1 MVHFLVQR
9 GADIHAKTG
18 KELQTPIHFAARN
31 DATSSLKM
39 LMKCGA
45 CITDKDFKQRT
56 ALQVCTND
64 WRQFSM
70 LIRFCR
76 KKKCISVGGC
86 AIIDTISQSSCQ
98 KSTSVGAP
106 PTVWCSPQDVMRL
119 LLTLANT
126 MIGWEI
132 SFAEWEWE
140 NGGKGRKEKRNLEE
154 MQGEGRGGLKCLPT
168 DYVWKLH
175 FWCASGEWIL

>member
-1 MVHFLVQR
+1 MTSYTGASINQADKYGRTPLHVAAAVDYPEMVHFLVQR

-64 WRQFSM
+64 
-70 LIRFCR
+70 
-76 KKKCISVGGC
+76 
-86 AIIDTISQSSCQ
+86 
-98 KSTSVGAP
+98 
-106 PTVWCSPQDVMRL
+106 
-119 LLTLANT
+119 
-126 MIGWEI
+126 
-132 SFAEWEWE
+132 
-140 NGGKGRKEKRNLEE
+140 
-154 MQGEGRGGLKCLPT
+154 
-168 DYVWKLH
+168 
-175 FWCASGEWIL
+175 

>member
-1 MVHFLVQR
+1 MFSNKRCITSYTGASINQADKYGRTPLHVAAAVDYPEMVHFLVQR

-64 WRQFSM
+64 WRKFSM

-86 AIIDTISQSSCQ
+86 AIIDTITQSSCQ

-106 PTVWCSPQDVMRL
+106 PTL
-119 LLTLANT
+119 
-126 MIGWEI
+126 
-132 SFAEWEWE
+132 
-140 NGGKGRKEKRNLEE
+140 
-154 MQGEGRGGLKCLPT
+154 
-168 DYVWKLH
+168 
-175 FWCASGEWIL
+175 

>member
-1 MVHFLVQR
+1 MTSYTGASINQADKYGRTPLHVAAAVDYPEMVHFLVQR

-106 PTVWCSPQDVMRL
+106 PTV
-119 LLTLANT
+119 
-126 MIGWEI
+126 
-132 SFAEWEWE
+132 
-140 NGGKGRKEKRNLEE
+140 
-154 MQGEGRGGLKCLPT
+154 
-168 DYVWKLH
+168 
-175 FWCASGEWIL
+175 

>member
-1 MVHFLVQR
+1 MAAAVDYPEMVHFLVQR

-64 WRQFSM
+64 WRQFST

-76 KKKCISVGGC
+76 KKNVYRL
-86 AIIDTISQSSCQ
+86 
-98 KSTSVGAP
+98 VGA
-106 PTVWCSPQDVMRL
+106 L
-119 LLTLANT
+119 LLTQSHKVRVKSQHQL
-126 MIGWEI
+126 
-132 SFAEWEWE
+132 
-140 NGGKGRKEKRNLEE
+140 
-154 MQGEGRGGLKCLPT
+154 
-168 DYVWKLH
+168 VHHLH
-175 FWCASGEWIL
+175 FDVHRKTS

>member
-1 MVHFLVQR
+1 MAAAVDYPEMVHFLVQR

-76 KKKCISVGGC
+76 KQKGISVGGC
-86 AIIDTISQSSCQ
+86 AIIDTITQSSCQ

-106 PTVWCSPQDVMRL
+106 PTL
-119 LLTLANT
+119 
-126 MIGWEI
+126 
-132 SFAEWEWE
+132 
-140 NGGKGRKEKRNLEE
+140 
-154 MQGEGRGGLKCLPT
+154 
-168 DYVWKLH
+168 
-175 FWCASGEWIL
+175 